1 MEKRLYEYI
10 EITDLKDM
18 LNKTK
23 ELYGSKIAYKIKKEN
38 GNYTNYTHKQVRDMI
53 DCLGTA
59 LIDMGL
65 KNKRIAV
72 IGGNSCEWEIA
83 YLSIVCGT
91 GTVVPLD
98 KSLPENE
105 LKSLIERSE
114 VEAIFFEQKYEEILE
129 KMKYAGV
136 GKLKHLISM
145 NILEHKD
152 GIYSQKEL
160 IKVGKKMIENGDKR
174 FVDAKINPEEM
185 NIMLF
190 TSGTTSASKVVAL
203 SHKNICSNLMDIASI
218 LDVNSDDVFLSV
230 LPIHHVFECTV
241 GFLFS
246 LYKGAQTVFCDGLR
260 HIIDN
265 LNEYHVSIMACVPAI
280 YERIFKIIRKNLDKE
295 GKLKEILQNEEK
307 YKNATMDEKKKVFK
321 EIHDMLGGNIKLFI
335 SGAAALDKDIEQRYR
350 NLGLNLVQGYG
361 LTETSPVVGMGN
373 KKFYKV
379 GSIGKSMPS
388 VEAKIVDAGGGGK
401 GIRIVESEV
410 ELENSYNIVK
420 QEAKISFNDD
430 EIYIE
435 KFIKNPRHVEIQILA
450 DECGNV
456 IHLGERDCSIQRKHQ
471 KVIEETPSTAIDE
484 KLRSKMGEAAIKV
497 AKIAGYT
504 SCGTVEFLVDQD
516 KNFYFME
523 MNTRIQVEHP
533 ITEMRTGIDIVKEQI
548 RIAAG
553 EKMRLKQKEIVFK
566 GNAIEC
572 RINAE
577 NPSKNFRPCP
587 GKITGLHFPGG
598 NGIRIDTAIY
608 EGYTIPANYDSMIA
622 KIIVLGNNRN
632 EAIAKMKR
640 SLEELVIEGVDTNRD
655 FLFEII
661 RKPNFIRGDFDT
673 SFISKN
679 FKME

>member
-1 MEKRLYEYI
+1 M
-10 EITDLKDM
+10 
-18 LNKTK
+18 NKI
-23 ELYGSKIAYKIKKEN
+23 LIANRGE
-38 GNYTNYTHKQVRDMI
+38 
-53 DCLGTA
+53 
-59 LIDMGL
+59 
-65 KNKRIAV
+65 IAV
-72 IGGNSCEWEIA
+72 RIIRAC
-83 YLSIVCGT
+83 
-91 GTVVPLD
+91 
-98 KSLPENE
+98 K
-105 LKSLIERSE
+105 
-114 VEAIFFEQKYEEILE
+114 
-129 KMKYAGV
+129 
-136 GKLKHLISM
+136 
-145 NILEHKD
+145 
-152 GIYSQKEL
+152 
-160 IKVGKKMIENGDKR
+160 
-174 FVDAKINPEEM
+174 EM
-185 NIMLF
+185 NIK
-190 TSGTTSASKVVAL
+190 TVAVYSEADKEAL
-203 SHKNICSNLMDIASI
+203 HTKLADEAICIGPADSRRSYLNMKNIIEAACVTGADSI
-218 LDVNSDDVFLSV
+218 HPGFGFLS
-230 LPIHHVFECTV
+230 EN
-241 GFLFS
+241 
-246 LYKGAQTVFCDGLR
+246 AQF
-260 HIIDN
+260 
-265 LNEYHVSIMACVPAI
+265 A
-280 YERIFKIIRKNLDKE
+280 KIC
-295 GKLKEILQNEEK
+295 EES
-307 YKNATMDEKKKVFK
+307 
-321 EIHDMLGGNIKLFI
+321 NIKFI
-335 SGAAALDKDIEQRYR
+335 GPTSNVIE
-350 NLGLNLVQGYG
+350 LL
-361 LTETSPVVGMGN
+361 GN
-373 KKFYKV
+373 KSNAKKMMKEAGV
-379 GSIGKSMPS
+379 PTIPGSDGSIKGLKDAINI
-388 VEAKIVDAGGGGK
+388 AKKIGYPVMLKAAAGGGGK

-456 IHLGERDCSIQRKHQ
+456 IHLGERDCSIQRKNQ

-484 KLRSKMGEAAIKV
+484 KMRSKMGEAAIKV

-553 EKMRLKQKEIVFK
+553 EKMKLKQKEIVFK

-640 SLEELVIEGVDTNRD
+640 ALEELVIEGVDTNRD

-661 RKPNFIRGDFDT
+661 RNPNFIRGDFDT